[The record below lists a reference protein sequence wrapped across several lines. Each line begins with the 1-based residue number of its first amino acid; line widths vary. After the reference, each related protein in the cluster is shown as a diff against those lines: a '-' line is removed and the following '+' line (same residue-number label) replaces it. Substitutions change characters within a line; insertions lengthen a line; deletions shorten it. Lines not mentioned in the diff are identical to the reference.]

1 MSQERFCTWPL
12 FESENFTN
20 SEMAYFMNVV
30 SYHTAEST
38 IVVVFVLKKT
48 RIKWYLVILG
58 YLWKYKR
65 FDGDLRS
72 SNLIN
77 IEGNITKNNKN
88 KYSQLSPCL
97 DAPKFVMLSFFT
109 LITAIC
115 PKIWEKHCP
124 RMSKVHFRLMS
135 VAQTFA

>member
-1 MSQERFCTWPL
+1 
-12 FESENFTN
+12 
-20 SEMAYFMNVV
+20 MAYFMNVV

-48 RIKWYLVILG
+48 RIKRYLVILG

-109 LITAIC
+109 LIFVRTFGKNTAQECQKSTSGWC
-115 PKIWEKHCP
+115 PLLKPLLKLP
-124 RMSKVHFRLMS
+124 
-135 VAQTFA
+135 T